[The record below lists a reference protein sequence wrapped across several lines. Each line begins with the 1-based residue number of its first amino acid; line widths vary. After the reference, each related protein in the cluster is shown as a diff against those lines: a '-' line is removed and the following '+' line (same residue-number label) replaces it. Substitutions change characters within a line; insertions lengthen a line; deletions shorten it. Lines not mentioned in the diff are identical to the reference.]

1 MARKRKSTKYIAVHA
16 ADTYADMDIGL
27 SEIDQWH
34 RAKGWSGC
42 GYHYV
47 IRRDG
52 TLETGREMYS
62 SGAHVKGFNHNS
74 IGICMVGGKASDD
87 GPEDNFTI
95 GQYDTLAALLTQ
107 LVGLFPDAQVLGHR
121 NFPKVTKACPCFNVR
136 EWWSM
141 RVENPHHT

>member
-1 MARKRKSTKYIAVHA
+1 MARKRKSTNYIAVHA
-16 ADTYADMDIGL
+16 ADTYRDMDIGL
-27 SEIDQWH
+27 AEIDQWH

-74 IGICMVGGKASDD
+74 IGICMVGGKASDG

-95 GQYDTLAALLTQ
+95 GQYDTLAALLYQ
-107 LVGLFPDAQVLGHR
+107 LTGLFPDAEVLGHR
-121 NFPKVTKACPCFNVR
+121 NFPKVTKACPCFNVYG
-136 EWWSM
+136 WW
-141 RVENPHHT
+141 VEQAENPNC